1 MDINKKIN
9 EKYNFNYF
17 KIDENDNEIQITS
30 SEYNVLSYIKRG
42 GEAISLENLEIKT
55 FIRSLIFKHE
65 FIYDFLLPIIHEFNI
80 NIMDIIKK
88 SDNINYNNLKLYITG
103 GTSLIINLDKYT
115 FSENENELYNKLFE
129 KSDID
134 AYIVVNVETEN
145 DKLYKNIIR
154 IITRNLLYKY
164 KEIVLNNTMFM
175 RYICEYIIEYTNN
188 HEKYLGENDIKKIK
202 KTKSTN
208 KNKYEDKDYISKQ
221 KYMDKKYEDLFIRI
235 NEGIHFNENEL
246 KSDLYRLMTSYEVI
260 LKDNRILNLWVELI
274 DITIKEIYITVD
286 DVEQSKQVHEIVK
299 KVINIIYENIKQK
312 KATIIDDIPKTNR
325 NYNITNIM
333 WYLSNNNDE
342 FVRNEKYN
350 NVDINVL
357 TLKGYIYESVL
368 IIMNTPDDP
377 KIQKRINRLH
387 FIISL
392 LKKNENII

>member
-9 EKYNFNYF
+9 EKYNYDYF

-164 KEIVLNNTMFM
+164 KEIVLN
-175 RYICEYIIEYTNN
+175 
-188 HEKYLGENDIKKIK
+188 
-202 KTKSTN
+202 
-208 KNKYEDKDYISKQ
+208 
-221 KYMDKKYEDLFIRI
+221 
-235 NEGIHFNENEL
+235 
-246 KSDLYRLMTSYEVI
+246 
-260 LKDNRILNLWVELI
+260 
-274 DITIKEIYITVD
+274 
-286 DVEQSKQVHEIVK
+286 
-299 KVINIIYENIKQK
+299 
-312 KATIIDDIPKTNR
+312 
-325 NYNITNIM
+325 
-333 WYLSNNNDE
+333 
-342 FVRNEKYN
+342 
-350 NVDINVL
+350 
-357 TLKGYIYESVL
+357 
-368 IIMNTPDDP
+368 
-377 KIQKRINRLH
+377 
-387 FIISL
+387 
-392 LKKNENII
+392 